1 MVMNVTKNLSNYE
14 KRKLVEFRKNITEP
28 GKLVFI
34 KNNDTTNNI
43 LLVSILIIIIIIIM
57 I

>member
-1 MVMNVTKNLSNYE
+1 MNVTKNLSNYE

-43 LLVSILIIIIIIIM
+43 LLVSILIIIIIIIIM